1 LVPSLQPARFL
12 GTDCPGESGRKR
24 CMGKRGAETTK
35 QERRSPWDR
44 PGTSTGCVNRPM
56 VAQKTG
62 PTEKA
67 AASRI
72 PKIFGTPLIPRQ
84 ADGDPT
90 PRSLHGLR
98 LQRRQQEVETCC
110 AQEATGNKTFEAC
123 PIFWNIGHEHPLLAY
138 QRPRLRATG
147 STRPASLQSSD

>member
-1 LVPSLQPARFL
+1 MAGGPWFHHSSSPGSLGQIAPANRD
-12 GTDCPGESGRKR
+12 GSDAWKTRSGNNEARAQISLDVNWLRKQ
-24 CMGKRGAETTK
+24 AN
-35 QERRSPWDR
+35 
-44 PGTSTGCVNRPM
+44 GCTE
-56 VAQKTG
+56 TG

-123 PIFWNIGHEHPLLAY
+123 PIFWIIGHEHPLLAC